1 MVLLPRIA
9 RTAGVAGAIVT
20 VAFLLFAVVFAAT
33 GDAPAAMVFRPPA
46 ATALPDGVKIF
57 SWGRAFIVVTSDEP
71 DYVRKLYG
79 TGALLVLPVRKS
91 GCLVYRSSLPI

>member
-9 RTAGVAGAIVT
+9 RTAGVAGAILA
-20 VAFLLFAVVFAAT
+20 VAFLLFAVIFAAT
-33 GDAPAAMVFRPPA
+33 GDAPAAMV
-46 ATALPDGVKIF
+46 
-57 SWGRAFIVVTSDEP
+57 FIVVTSDEP

-91 GCLVYRSSLPI
+91 GCLVYRPSLPT